1 MYNYGGKAC
10 AKNDYLFYRF
20 LGLCCIIIG
29 LDYVEEGQ
37 LNLQYNLSRA
47 LFIIAFIR
55 VAFWFTHKMEKES
68 DEETG
73 KQ

>member
-1 MYNYGGKAC
+1 MRKTIIYFIG
-10 AKNDYLFYRF
+10 F
-20 LGLCCIIIG
+20 LVYAAFLVG
-29 LDYVEEGQ
+29 LDYVEEDQ